1 MSKNSSISG
10 GGNCHPKMTKNRF
23 FILQNP
29 SSFYRFESF
38 QRILMF
44 TGLRVCC
51 PAVLKNSLIS

>member
-1 MSKNSSISG
+1 MSKNSSG
-10 GGNCHPKMTKNRF
+10 GGNCRPEMAKNRF
-23 FILQNP
+23 FILQNL

-44 TGLRVCC
+44 TGLCDCR